1 METLPFLPPSYSIRL
16 LFSVFERERNLSGL
30 APTSSHRYSCTYM
43 HKFIYHSSHQNTRK
57 RKPSLFLSL
66 THMCNECI
74 REREWRK
81 TEYIY
86 ICSCMCAY
94 AISMRIIMCVCVRA
108 RVCIFKF
115 HQIFKFKFP
124 MFLNRKKEAL
134 HVTERMRV
142 SEGVSCRQWKVSR
155 DDMN

>member
-1 METLPFLPPSYSIRL
+1 
-16 LFSVFERERNLSGL
+16 
-30 APTSSHRYSCTYM
+30 
-43 HKFIYHSSHQNTRK
+43 
-57 RKPSLFLSL
+57 
-66 THMCNECI
+66 
-74 REREWRK
+74 
-81 TEYIY
+81 
-86 ICSCMCAY
+86 MCAY